1 VVVITCF
8 VMCGFCNVWVCVCVD
23 FVMCGCFDNCVGVLV
38 ICILV
43 FIVFL
48 LFSSGI
54 FVLICY

>member
-1 VVVITCF
+1 MVVITCF